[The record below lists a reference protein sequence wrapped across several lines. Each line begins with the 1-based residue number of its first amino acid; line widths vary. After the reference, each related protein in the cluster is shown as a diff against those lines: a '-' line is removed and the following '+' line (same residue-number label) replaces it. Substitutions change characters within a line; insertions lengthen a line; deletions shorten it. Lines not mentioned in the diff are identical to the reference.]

1 MNQTGTLL
9 SKTLVVTGVA
19 LLSGLFG
26 TIGTVA
32 QNPSRVA
39 KQVAPQAPPTAPQTP
54 PVVAAPSTGG
64 PRVDSVS
71 PQYKAPPKSDPFFE
85 PGKIRP
91 PFQPPPTEL
100 EYPSFAERE
109 LKWRQIRDRR
119 LEQGLPA
126 PADSEKYLVDEFI
139 VKGIYS
145 TGRGLGALL
154 TAKQSG
160 ITIFVREGSKF
171 WNGSVT
177 KIDRA
182 TRTVGLDTQI
192 VGQVVCTEIV
202 VLNNGKIKIKPK
214 VLYYVPKSPR

>member
-1 MNQTGTLL
+1 MNFTRSRF
-9 SKTLVVTGVA
+9 SKTLAVTGAA
-19 LLSGLFG
+19 LLSGLLG
-26 TIGTVA
+26 TTAIIA
-32 QNPSRVA
+32 QSPMSA
-39 KQVAPQAPPTAPQTP
+39 AQKAAQPQTTP
-54 PVVAAPSTGG
+54 PPTGG
-64 PRVDSVS
+64 PVTVPGTAGPNVNNVS
-71 PQYKAPPKSDPFFE
+71 PQYRPSSNDPFFDSAKVRD
-85 PGKIRP
+85 PRT
-91 PFQPPPTEL
+91 PPPTEL

-126 PADSEKYLVDEFI
+126 PSDSEKYLVEEFI

-154 TAKQSG
+154 TAKSTG
-160 ITIFVREGSKF
+160 VTIFVREGSKF
-171 WNGSVT
+171 WNGSVN

-182 TRTVGLDTQI
+182 TRTVGLDTQV

-214 VLYYVPKSPR
+214 VLYYVPKDPR

>member
-1 MNQTGTLL
+1 MNQTGNLL
-9 SKTLVVTGVA
+9 SKTLMVTGVA

-26 TIGTVA
+26 TVGIIA
-32 QNPSRVA
+32 QTPSKVA
-39 KQVAPQAPPTAPQTP
+39 KQVAPQVPPTAPTT
-54 PVVAAPSTGG
+54 APITNPAG
-64 PRVDSVS
+64 PRADQVS
-71 PQYKAPPKSDPFFE
+71 PQYKGPAKSDPFFE

-100 EYPSFAERE
+100 EYPTFAERE

-160 ITIFVREGSKF
+160 VTIFVREGSKF

>member
-1 MNQTGTLL
+1 MNQTGNPL
-9 SKTLVVTGVA
+9 SKTLVVAGVA
-19 LLSGLFG
+19 LLSGFFG
-26 TIGTVA
+26 TVGVIA

-39 KQVAPQAPPTAPQTP
+39 KQVTPQAPPTAPQTAPITNPAGP
-54 PVVAAPSTGG
+54 PANQ
-64 PRVDSVS
+64 VS
-71 PQYKAPPKSDPFFE
+71 PQYKGPAKSDPFFE

-109 LKWRQIRDRR
+109 FKWRQIRDRR

-160 ITIFVREGSKF
+160 VTIFVREGSKF

>member
-1 MNQTGTLL
+1 MSQTGKPI
-9 SKTLVVTGVA
+9 SKTLVITGVA
-19 LLSGLFG
+19 LLSGFFG
-26 TIGTVA
+26 TAGVIA
-32 QNPSRVA
+32 QNPSRIA
-39 KQVAPQAPPTAPQTP
+39 KQVTPQAPPTAPTTAPVTNPAGGP
-54 PVVAAPSTGG
+54 PVT
-64 PRVDSVS
+64 SVS
-71 PQYKAPPKSDPFFE
+71 PQYKGPAKNDPFFNSDSV
-85 PGKIRP
+85 RP
-91 PFQPPPTEL
+91 PRQPPPTEL

-109 LKWRQIRDRR
+109 FKWRQIRDRR

-154 TAKQSG
+154 TAKQTG